1 MRLCSESQHLK
12 ILFPFLE
19 ITIVQQ
25 FAVMHRIL
33 LVRSHDRYKINPK
46 PQVCVI
52 LASPTVCFQIMYG
65 SDLGKSKKLK
75 SFRLITWFSDLQG
88 TCSVKENVTSLVG
101 TAFPSE
107 SIWKNRLSKGLYGWS
122 SGN

>member
-19 ITIVQQ
+19 TAIVQQ

-46 PQVCVI
+46 SRVCVI
-52 LASPTVCFQIMYG
+52 LASLIVCFQTMYG

-75 SFRLITWFSDLQG
+75 SFRLITWFCDLHG
-88 TCSVKENVTSLVG
+88 TYSVKENVTGIVG
-101 TAFPSE
+101 TALPSE
-107 SIWKNRLSKGLYGWS
+107 SIWNNRLSNGL
-122 SGN
+122 